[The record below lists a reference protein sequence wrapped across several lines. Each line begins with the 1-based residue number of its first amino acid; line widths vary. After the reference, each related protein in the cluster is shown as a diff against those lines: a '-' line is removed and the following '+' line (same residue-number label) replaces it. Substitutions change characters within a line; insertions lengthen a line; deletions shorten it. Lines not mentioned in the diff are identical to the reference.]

1 MMYPSE
7 SLGSN
12 FNELIPISAWVEPD
26 EQSDTTPETFA
37 HFRILGLLRW
47 LAMTGGGAARANQ
60 LQDKG
65 KQTC

>member
-12 FNELIPISAWVEPD
+12 FNELIPISACVEPD

-37 HFRILGLLRW
+37 HFRILGLPRW
-47 LAMTGGGAARANQ
+47 LAMTGGRSR
-60 LQDKG
+60 
-65 KQTC
+65 